1 MSSVR
6 FYTTYGCHLCDE
18 AYALL
23 VPVARRLGHSIEC
36 VDIMDDPQAEAAYA
50 ASIPVIDCE
59 ARAGV
64 LRWPFDTASL
74 YRYLP

>member
-1 MSSVR
+1 MR
-6 FYTTYGCHLCDE
+6 FYTTSGCRLCDE

-23 VPVARRLGHSIEC
+23 VPVARRRGVDIEC
-36 VDIMDDPQAEAAYA
+36 VDIMDDPQAEATYA
-50 ASIPVIDCE
+50 ESIPVIDCD
-59 ARAGV
+59 ARADV